1 MIILMV
7 AIQFLAT
14 PIPLGS
20 RLMAPEERPAALK
33 NLIDGIANPTAK
45 EKAQVVRILVRMSGD
60 EDNDV
65 NTKIYAIRAL
75 GTLKS
80 GVPALLNRIPG
91 AFVSEEERALAI
103 ESARALVKFAPPSV
117 MAPWLAHPDP
127 ELRGIAAS
135 LGGSSETLCKLIQND
150 PWPMVRRSAVRGLSA
165 TSNPQLCLGA
175 ALSDPMS
182 SVRLAGLETL
192 SDSHGLLSG
201 TVRQLVIKRLRTL
214 VKDRSQKKR
223 IREQAMLALGK
234 MGDCSAA
241 RAALTVYLESGALKS
256 LLFAAIGSL
265 QRCNELSPYLPKLL
279 ASSNDQVV
287 MLGVRAAFEQ
297 NETKGCE
304 AVKGLKSSFLAR
316 RHSALQDV
324 LNRCNEPSVGDIPT
338 KD

>member
-20 RLMAPEERPAALK
+20 RLMAPEERQAVLRS
-33 NLIDGIANPTAK
+33 LIDGVANPAAK
-45 EKAQVVRILVRMSGD
+45 EKAHVVRILVRMSKD
-60 EDNDV
+60 EDNDLH
-65 NTKIYAIRAL
+65 TKIYAIRAL

-80 GVPALLNRIPG
+80 GVPTLLERILGP
-91 AFVSEEERALAI
+91 FVSEEERALGI
-103 ESARALVKFAPPSV
+103 ESARALARFAPPSV
-117 MAPWLAHPDP
+117 MAQWLVHPEP
-127 ELRGIAAS
+127 ELRSIAAR

-150 PWPMVRRSAVRGLSA
+150 PWPMVRRTAVQGLSA

-182 SVRLAGLETL
+182 SVRLASLETL
-192 SDSHGLLSG
+192 SDSHGLLSE
-201 TVRQLVIKRLRTL
+201 TERQLVIKRLRSL
-214 VKDRSQKKR
+214 VKDRTQKKR

-241 RAALTVYLESGALKS
+241 RAALTVYLDSGALKS

-265 QRCNELSPYLPKLL
+265 QRCDELNAYVPKLL

-287 MLGVRAAFEQ
+287 MLGVRAAFEES
-297 NETKGCE
+297 ETKGCE
-304 AVKGLKSSFLAR
+304 TIEALRSNFVAR
-316 RHSALQDV
+316 RRSALQD
-324 LNRCNEPSVGDIPT
+324 LFNRCTEPTVQDIPS